1 MRILLVEDEHSI
13 RVALSRGLSRHGHQ
27 VETAASLAEAR
38 GIAGTAHPEALVSD
52 LKLPDGSGLD
62 LAEELGLPFILM
74 TGYGTFDDAVRAM
87 RLGAVDFFTKPAS
100 IQVLC
105 QALEHLAG
113 RHGGGP
119 TVLDPAQG
127 LRLIQPDSEGIAVR
141 QILSDAVEWRDQTEA
156 RHLFDRLVALLPDR
170 NHRLVAAELMQAVP
184 AGRLTV
190 NLHACGWSAWLS
202 AAIDWAQQ
210 TERRQLIESHTRR
223 CVWRASGALV
233 ECGHV

>member
-13 RVALSRGLSRHGHQ
+13 RVALSRGLGRHGHQ
-27 VETAASLAEAR
+27 VEAVASLAEAR
-38 GIAGTAHPEALVSD
+38 ERAGTIRPEALVSD

-100 IQVLC
+100 IQALC

-119 TVLDPAQG
+119 TVLDTAHG
-127 LRLIQPDSEGIAVR
+127 LGLVQPGSDGIAVR
-141 QILSDAVEWRDQTEA
+141 QVLTQTVEWRDQVEA
-156 RHLFDRLVALLPDR
+156 RQVFDRLVALLPDR
-170 NHRLVAAELMQAVP
+170 DHRLVAAELMQAAP
-184 AGRLTV
+184 AGRLVV
-190 NLHACGWSAWLS
+190 NLHACGWSAWL
-202 AAIDWAQQ
+202 AAGMDWSQQ
-210 TERRQLIESHTRR
+210 AERRQLIEDHTRR
-223 CVWRASGALV
+223 CVWRADGALV